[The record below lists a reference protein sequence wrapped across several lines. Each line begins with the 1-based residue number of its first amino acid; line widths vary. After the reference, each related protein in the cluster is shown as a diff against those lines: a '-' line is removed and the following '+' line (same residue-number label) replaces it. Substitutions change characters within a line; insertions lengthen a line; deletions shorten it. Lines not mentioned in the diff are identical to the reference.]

1 MSGVVAKN
9 NFSTTA
15 KQGVGSQGG
24 DRGHRETPPDFEKA
38 AKTLAVSPHKFEHAI
53 MDNGGRD
60 LNISA
65 AAKDLGVTEAELK
78 AAFSP
83 LSN

>member
-1 MSGVVAKN
+1 LSGVVAKN

-38 AKTLAVSPHKFEHAI
+38 AKHLLYRHINLNMRLWIMAAVI
-53 MDNGGRD
+53 
-60 LNISA
+60 
-65 AAKDLGVTEAELK
+65 
-78 AAFSP
+78 
-83 LSN
+83 